1 MTEYLR
7 PPEDI
12 VKVLDAPL
20 PPGAYPSPN
29 CRAIVLADRWTYP
42 PVERLARPWLG
53 LAGVHVDPATGARRR
68 LEAVTAMTIVA
79 VDDATTRAVGVP
91 ESSLLGPPRW
101 WPESTRFAF
110 AREAGLG
117 IELWVGDAGTGAAW
131 QLPGLAVNDTI
142 AAVAPGSV
150 GFAATASG
158 VAWSHDGQRLLAA
171 LRPAEGEALPR
182 RRANSTGPRVEET
195 AGKRSEQATYQDL
208 LRDDAD
214 EEAFAWFA
222 KSQLAWVDPANGE
235 TEPVGAPGIS
245 SYLSPKHRTASTWP

>member
-53 LAGVHVDPATGARRR
+53 LAGVRVDPATGARRR

-91 ESSLLGPPRW
+91 EGSLLGLPRW
-101 WPESTRFAF
+101 SPDSTRFAF
-110 AREAGLG
+110 TREAGQG

-150 GFAATASG
+150 GFAATASA
-158 VAWSHDGQRLLAA
+158 VAWSRDGQRLLAA

-222 KSQLAWVDPANGE
+222 KCTAGVGRSGQTARRNLW
-235 TEPVGAPGIS
+235 EPLIC